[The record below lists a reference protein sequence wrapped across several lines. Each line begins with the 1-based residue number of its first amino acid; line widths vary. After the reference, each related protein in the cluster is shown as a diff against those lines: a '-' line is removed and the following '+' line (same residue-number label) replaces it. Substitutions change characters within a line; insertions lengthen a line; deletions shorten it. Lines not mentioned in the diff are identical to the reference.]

1 MTNQQSISQRIP
13 YVAGGKILRYACSA
27 LCAAAFDKGIT
38 VGAFRYS
45 GVGFVSAHTDA
56 VQTAVVF
63 ADHVVLALGHGTV
76 NVAVFLFDLHNDR
89 SSSERS
95 YRRRFRRTVH
105 FQYARSGR
113 SYAGKFCEKP

>member
-1 MTNQQSISQRIP
+1 MTNQQPIPQRIP

-63 ADHVVLALGHGTV
+63 ADHVVLALAHGTV

-113 SYAGKFCEKP
+113 SYAGKFS

>member
-1 MTNQQSISQRIP
+1 M
-13 YVAGGKILRYACSA
+13 
-27 LCAAAFDKGIT
+27 CADG
-38 VGAFRYS
+38 
-45 GVGFVSAHTDA
+45 DA
-56 VQTAVVF
+56 VQAAVVF
-63 ADHVVLALGHGTV
+63 CAHVVLALGHGTV

-113 SYAGKFCEKP
+113 SYAGKICKKP